1 MHVKRKSS
9 NAQVNKKW
17 GLFGPTSTFMVAIR
31 ERRVLVGI
39 IQTKTVSRGSRYQ
52 AKSQFELQLFVK
64 LHTTTSVQQMLPRAT
79 CFQGPQPSMTERG

>member
-1 MHVKRKSS
+1 MHVKRKSP

-52 AKSQFELQLFVK
+52 AKSQFELQLFVNLPLK
-64 LHTTTSVQQMLPRAT
+64 LLGLTQFSW
-79 CFQGPQPSMTERG
+79 FWISKERT

>member
-9 NAQVNKKW
+9 DARVNKKW
-17 GLFGPTSTFMVAIR
+17 GFFGPTSTFMVAIR

-52 AKSQFELQLFVK
+52 AKSQFELQLFVNV
-64 LHTTTSVQQMLPRAT
+64 H
-79 CFQGPQPSMTERG
+79 

>member
-17 GLFGPTSTFMVAIR
+17 GLFGPTSTVMVAIR
-31 ERRVLVGI
+31 ERRVLMGI

-52 AKSQFELQLFVK
+52 TKIYSEPQFPLELAPLAWVIVWQSHVIF
-64 LHTTTSVQQMLPRAT
+64 
-79 CFQGPQPSMTERG
+79 

>member
-9 NAQVNKKW
+9 DAQVNKKW

-39 IQTKTVSRGSRYQ
+39 IQTKN
-52 AKSQFELQLFVK
+52 
-64 LHTTTSVQQMLPRAT
+64 
-79 CFQGPQPSMTERG
+79 CFAGIEIPG

>member
-1 MHVKRKSS
+1 MHVKRKPS
-9 NAQVNKKW
+9 NAHVNKKW

-52 AKSQFELQLFVK
+52 AKS
-64 LHTTTSVQQMLPRAT
+64 
-79 CFQGPQPSMTERG
+79 